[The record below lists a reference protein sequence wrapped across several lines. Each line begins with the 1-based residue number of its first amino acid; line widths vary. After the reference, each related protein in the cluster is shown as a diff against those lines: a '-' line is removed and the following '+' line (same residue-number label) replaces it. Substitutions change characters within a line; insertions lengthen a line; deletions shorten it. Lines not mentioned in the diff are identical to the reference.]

1 MPDAALKTFLAAAG
15 ASATL
20 QAAGLRPIDQ
30 ELPGEPAIGDLRRR
44 RLRPRADPGI
54 GYLSL
59 LQDED
64 GLLRWD
70 LDSGPG
76 TRPPSARARAGR
88 RGLISL
94 GLVEQFKFEM
104 VHGSEVARFLDGLD
118 TSFNGLRGLRGRGAA
133 GADTG
138 PAQPVA
144 SAKKN
149 GILLIVHGTFS
160 KGDALFE
167 GLNSTP
173 EGTKLLANA
182 SKHYDQVLS
191 FEHPTLSVSP
201 ILNALDLA
209 RAFAGTTAP
218 VDIVCHS
225 RGGLVVRWWLEV
237 LKAPQTKARS
247 VVFVGSPL
255 QGTSLA
261 SPLRLRT
268 ALNLMT
274 NVLVGMQAAGQLASL
289 AVPLF
294 GVVAGLMKLISSV
307 TGAAGK
313 TPVIDAAVAMIP
325 GLSAQS
331 RRGLAGQQQILG
343 SFELDRLAAG
353 ISQMPGGY
361 FAVKCNF
368 EPTDPAWAFWKHFMR
383 PGERLADL
391 GADLVFPEAND
402 LVVDTASMDALSDL
416 VKVAGPN
423 AVLDLGTSGVVHHL
437 NYFAQ
442 PEVAKFIRSSLALS

>member
-1 MPDAALKTFLAAAG
+1 MADAALKSFLSAAG

-20 QAAGLRPIDQ
+20 QASGLRPIDQ
-30 ELPGEPAIGDLRRR
+30 ELAGEPAIGELRRR
-44 RLRPRADPGI
+44 RLRHRAQPGI

-59 LQDED
+59 LQDQD

-70 LDSGPG
+70 LDSGPAA
-76 TRPPSARARAGR
+76 RPLSAQARAGR

-94 GLVEQFKFEM
+94 GIVEQFKFEM

-118 TSFNGLRGLRGRGAA
+118 TSFNAVRGLRGRSAA

-144 SAKKN
+144 TATKN

-160 KGDALFE
+160 KGDALVE
-167 GLNSTP
+167 GLNSTAD
-173 EGTKLLANA
+173 GAKFLVDA
-182 SKHYDQVLS
+182 SRHYDQVLS

-209 RAFAGTTAP
+209 RALAGTTAP
-218 VDIVCHS
+218 IDVVCHS

-237 LKAPQTKARS
+237 LKAPQTTARR

-261 SPLRLRT
+261 SPMRLRT

-307 TGAAGK
+307 TGAAAK
-313 TPVIDAAVAMIP
+313 APVVDAAVAMIP
-325 GLSAQS
+325 GLAAQS

-343 SFELDRLAAG
+343 SFELDRLSAG
-353 ISQMPGGY
+353 VSQLPGGY

-442 PEVAKFIRSSLALS
+442 QEVAKFIRASLAVP